1 MKIMRVHELAKEFN
15 LQSKDLIDRLHELK
29 LDLKSHMSTLTDDQ
43 VAQARKILASG
54 SGARPAAEP
63 ARPVAATAPVARTSG
78 HAAST
83 AVATPPRSAVT
94 SPPTPPAAKP
104 VAPVPEVKPAAP
116 PPAEKK
122 VVIVR
127 GPIIVREFAEQLGL
141 KPNQLIAELM
151 AMNVFASINQKIELK
166 AAQHLAEK
174 HGFSLEHEK
183 KAPPPKP
190 VAPPPKEK
198 DKSKTEDTPDNVK
211 PRPPVVAFMGHVDHG
226 KTSLLDRIRNTKVAA
241 GEDGGITQHI
251 GAYSVKVREKAIT
264 FLDTPGHEAFT
275 SMRARGANLTD
286 IVVLVVDAVDGVMP
300 QTKEAIQHAKA
311 AGVSIMVAANK
322 VDLRAAN
329 VDRVKL
335 QLQQEGI
342 TPEDWGG
349 EVVVCP
355 VSATTGQGVDHLLE
369 MILLQAELLELK
381 ANPQRLAQGYVIE
394 AQLQPGRGPTA
405 TLLVRRGTLH
415 VGDPIVCGAQWG
427 RVKALINDR
436 GEKAKEAG
444 PSQAVICLGLPGV
457 PDAGSEFVAY
467 ASDREARDVAEQ
479 REAKKK
485 QEDVASS
492 APKRM
497 SLEDFLQGAEAK
509 ERKAL
514 NVIIKTDVQ
523 GSLEAI
529 QHGLGGIKSD
539 KISMNLILAGVGNIN
554 VNDVLLAS
562 ASDAIIIGFHVS
574 KESDVSSMAKREGV
588 EIRLYSIIYELIDD
602 VRDAML
608 GLLEPVLRENV
619 IGHEE
624 VRQVFDLSKKGKV
637 AGCIVLDGRITSRA
651 RARIKRKGDVLYVG
665 SVSTLKR
672 FQNDAA
678 EVRESQECGIR
689 LDNFSDYQVGDVIEL
704 FEVEKITQQL

>member
-1 MKIMRVHELAKEFN
+1 MRVHELAKEFN
-15 LQSKDLIDRLHELK
+15 LQSKELIDKLHELK

-43 VAQARKILASG
+43 AAMARKILGGTQAS
-54 SGARPAAEP
+54 SSTPEAPKPTASPNAKPPPPA
-63 ARPVAATAPVARTSG
+63 
-78 HAAST
+78 
-83 AVATPPRSAVT
+83 
-94 SPPTPPAAKP
+94 PAAKP
-104 VAPVPEVKPAAP
+104 TQAPASAATIKPAHVPEVATAP
-116 PPAEKK
+116 TVAAEKK
-122 VVIVR
+122 VVLIR

-174 HGFSLEHEK
+174 HGFALEHEK

-198 DKSKTEDTPDNVK
+198 INAAAEDTPENAK

-226 KTSLLDRIRNTKVAA
+226 KTSLLDRIRNAKVAA
-241 GEDGGITQHI
+241 GESGGITQHI
-251 GAYSVKVREKAIT
+251 GAYSVKVGDKAIT

-311 AGVSIMVAANK
+311 AGVAIIVAANK

-329 VDRVKL
+329 VDRLKL

-342 TPEDWGG
+342 SPEDWGG

-381 ANPQRLAQGYVIE
+381 ANPQRLGQGYIIE

-436 GEKAKEAG
+436 GENTKEAG
-444 PSQAVICLGLPGV
+444 PSQAVVCLGLPAV
-457 PDAGSEFVAY
+457 PEAGAEFVAY
-467 ASDREARDVAEQ
+467 SSDREARDVADQ
-479 REAKKK
+479 RIAKK
-485 QEDVASS
+485 QQDDLVSS

-497 SLEDFLQGAEAK
+497 SLEDFLKGADAK
-509 ERKAL
+509 EKKSL
-514 NVIIKTDVQ
+514 NVVIKADVQ

-529 QHGLGGIKSD
+529 QHALGGVKSD
-539 KISMNLILAGVGNIN
+539 KISLNIVLGGVGNIN

-574 KESDVSSMAKREGV
+574 KDSDVSNMAKREGV
-588 EIRLYSIIYELIDD
+588 EIRLYSIIYELIDE

-608 GLLEPVLRENV
+608 GLLEPILRENIV
-619 IGHEE
+619 GHAE

-637 AGCIVLDGRITSRA
+637 AGCLVLDGRVTSRA

-665 SVSTLKR
+665 ALSTLKR

-689 LDNFSDYQVGDVIEL
+689 LDNFSDYQTGDVIEL

>member
-1 MKIMRVHELAKEFN
+1 MRVHELAKEFN

-43 VAQARKILASG
+43 TAMARKIL
-54 SGARPAAEP
+54 GAAQVAKPAQEAVKAPAAASAKPIQATAPTAAQPVKP
-63 ARPVAATAPVARTSG
+63 APKSSPVTPVKPPAPAPEVAAT
-78 HAAST
+78 
-83 AVATPPRSAVT
+83 
-94 SPPTPPAAKP
+94 
-104 VAPVPEVKPAAP
+104 PAAP
-116 PPAEKK
+116 PEKK

-174 HGFSLEHEK
+174 HGFALEHEK

-198 DKSKTEDTPDNVK
+198 SSPSAEDTPENVK

-226 KTSLLDRIRNTKVAA
+226 KTSLLDRIRNAKVAA
-241 GEDGGITQHI
+241 GESGGITQHI
-251 GAYSVKVREKAIT
+251 GAYSVKVGDKAIT

-311 AGVSIMVAANK
+311 AGVTIVVAANK

-329 VDRVKL
+329 VDRLKQ
-335 QLQQEGI
+335 QLQAEGI
-342 TPEDWGG
+342 SPEDWGG
-349 EVVVCP
+349 DVVVCP
-355 VSATTGQGVDHLLE
+355 VSATTGQGVDHFLE

-381 ANPQRLAQGYVIE
+381 ANPQRLAQGYIIE

-436 GEKAKEAG
+436 GENTKEAG
-444 PSQAVICLGLPGV
+444 PSQAVVCLGLPEV
-457 PDAGSEFVAY
+457 PAAGAEFVAY
-467 ASDREARDVAEQ
+467 ASDREARDVADQ
-479 REAKKK
+479 RVTDK
-485 QEDVASS
+485 QQADVVSS

-497 SLEDFLQGAEAK
+497 SLEDFLKGADAR
-509 ERKAL
+509 ERVSLNLILKA
-514 NVIIKTDVQ
+514 DVQ

-529 QHGLGGIKSD
+529 QHALGGVKSE
-539 KISMNLILAGVGNIN
+539 KISMNVILAGVGNIN

-574 KESDVSSMAKREGV
+574 KDNDVSSMAKREGV
-588 EIRLYSIIYELIDD
+588 EIRLYSIIYELIDEM
-602 VRDAML
+602 RDAML
-608 GLLEPVLRENV
+608 GLLEPILRENV
-619 IGHEE
+619 IGHAE

-637 AGCIVLDGRITSRA
+637 AGCLVLDGRVTSRA

-665 SVSTLKR
+665 ALSTLKR

-689 LDNFSDYQVGDVIEL
+689 LDNFSDYQTGDVIEL

>member
-1 MKIMRVHELAKEFN
+1 MRVHELAKEFN
-15 LQSKDLIDRLHELK
+15 LQSKDLINRLHELK

-43 VAQARKILASG
+43 VALARKILAS
-54 SGARPAAEP
+54 
-63 ARPVAATAPVARTSG
+63 T
-78 HAAST
+78 
-83 AVATPPRSAVT
+83 
-94 SPPTPPAAKP
+94 PAAKP
-104 VAPVPEVKPAAP
+104 AAEAPKTATAASARPIQAPTMTIAIDP
-116 PPAEKK
+116 PPIPVQAPAPTAPIHPPVLEAQPAPTASIEKK

-166 AAQHLAEK
+166 AAQHLADK
-174 HGFSLEHEK
+174 HGFALEHEK

-190 VAPPPKEK
+190 AAPPPKEK
-198 DKSKTEDTPDNVK
+198 SRAQAEDTPDNVK

-241 GEDGGITQHI
+241 GESGGITQHI
-251 GAYSVKVREKAIT
+251 GAYSVKVGEKAIT
-264 FLDTPGHEAFT
+264 FMDTPGHEAFT

-311 AGVSIMVAANK
+311 AGVNIMVAANK

-329 VDRVKL
+329 VDRLKL

-369 MILLQAELLELK
+369 MILLQADLLELK
-381 ANPQRLAQGYVIE
+381 ANPQRPGQGYVIE

-427 RVKALINDR
+427 RVKALINDH
-436 GEKAKEAG
+436 GKMAKEAG
-444 PSQAVICLGLPGV
+444 PSQAVVCLGLPGV
-457 PDAGSEFVAY
+457 PEAGAEFVAY

-479 REAKKK
+479 RVAQKQ
-485 QEDVASS
+485 QEDLASS

-497 SLEDFLQGAEAK
+497 SLEDFLKGADAREK
-509 ERKAL
+509 TAL
-514 NVIIKTDVQ
+514 NVILKADVQ

-529 QHGLGGIKSD
+529 QHGLGGVRSE
-539 KISMNLILAGVGNIN
+539 KISMHVILAGVGNIN

-574 KESDVSSMAKREGV
+574 KDSDVSSMAKREGV

-608 GLLEPVLRENV
+608 GLLEPILRENV
-619 IGHEE
+619 VGHAE

-637 AGCIVLDGRITSRA
+637 AGCLVLDGRVASRA

-689 LDNFSDYQVGDVIEL
+689 LDNFSDYQTGDVIEL